1 MNTTQLKKGDQLEN
15 IIVET
20 MAAEGKCIAHYNGQ
34 VVFVQGCAPG
44 DTVDIELTKIKSSF
58 LEGRTI
64 RIQKLSSSRSTPF
77 CSHFGT
83 CGGCSWQH
91 INYETQLEY
100 KRQQVIDNLERIGG
114 LELPTINPII
124 GSTQTIYYRN
134 KLDFTFTASRWLTRE
149 EMGSEN
155 KFGEPGLGYHIPKMF
170 DKVFDVKE
178 CFLQP
183 DPSNAIRL
191 LAREIAIQNEIP
203 FFDLR
208 KQIGF
213 LRTLT
218 IRVAQPQISIAGD
231 HTISIVGPSSLGQS
245 ISSLQ
250 PTVSTVGNENQSTV
264 GRAPTPS
271 VGETMVILQVTYD
284 KMEWTE
290 KILKGLSEKFP
301 QITSI
306 NYVINGKRNDT
317 FADLDVICWKGN
329 PFITEKMQKPGSKE
343 LLQFRVGPKSFYQT
357 NSLQAYELYKV
368 AYEMAALTG
377 NELVY
382 DLYTGTGTIANFV
395 AGKAKRV
402 VGLEYVAAAIE
413 DAKANSRLNGIGNT
427 EFFAGDIKD
436 LLSEQFLSEHGHP
449 DVVITDPPRGGM
461 HEAVVKMLLKA
472 APQKIVYVSCNPATQ
487 ARDMKLLSED
497 YKVTAVQPVDMFPH
511 TIHVENVAL
520 LIKK

>member
-1 MNTTQLKKGDQLEN
+1 MSFLLMNTQQLKKGDQLEN
-15 IIVET
+15 IVVET
-20 MAAEGKCIAHYNGQ
+20 MAAEGKCIAHHNGQ

-64 RIQKLSSSRSTPF
+64 RIQKLSTSRATPF

-91 INYETQLEY
+91 INYNTQLQY

-114 LELPTINPII
+114 LELPAIKPIV
-124 GSTQTIYYRN
+124 GSAHTTYYRN
-134 KLDFTFTASRWLTRE
+134 KLDFTFTSRRWLMKE
-149 EMGSEN
+149 EMSSKSEL
-155 KFGEPGLGYHIPKMF
+155 PVLTDGLGYHIPKMF

-208 KQIGF
+208 KQTGF

-218 IRVAQPQISIAGD
+218 IRIAN
-231 HTISIVGPSSLGQS
+231 T
-245 ISSLQ
+245 
-250 PTVSTVGNENQSTV
+250 NEV
-264 GRAPTPS
+264 
-271 VGETMVILQVTYD
+271 MIILQVTYD

-301 QITSI
+301 QITSV
-306 NYVINGKRNDT
+306 NYIINGKRNDT

-329 PFITEKMQKPGSKE
+329 PFITEKMQKPGSKDF
-343 LLQFRVGPKSFYQT
+343 LQFRVGPKSFYQT
-357 NSLQAYELYKV
+357 NSAQAYELYKV

-395 AGKAKRV
+395 AGNAKKV
-402 VGLEYVAAAIE
+402 IGLEYVAAAIE
-413 DAKANSRLNGIGNT
+413 DAKTNSQLNGITNT

-436 LLSEQFLSEHGHP
+436 LLSENFLADHSKP

-461 HEAVVKMLLKA
+461 HEDVCKMLLKA

-487 ARDMKLLSED
+487 ARDIKILSEV
-497 YKVTAVQPVDMFPH
+497 YEVAAVQPVDMFPH

-520 LIKK
+520 LVRKE

>member
-1 MNTTQLKKGDQLEN
+1 MNTIQLKKGDQLEN
-15 IIVET
+15 IVVET

-58 LEGRTI
+58 LEGRTV
-64 RIQKLSSSRSTPF
+64 RIQKLSSSRAAPF

-91 INYETQLEY
+91 INYETQLQY

-114 LELPTINPII
+114 LELPQIKPII
-124 GSTQTIYYRN
+124 GSANITYYRN
-134 KLDFTFTASRWLTRE
+134 KLDFTFSSSRWLTRE
-149 EMGSEN
+149 EFNSLSS
-155 KFGEPGLGYHIPKMF
+155 GEGRGEADTLSPGEGKGEALGYHIPKMY
-170 DKVFDVKE
+170 DKVLDVKE

-191 LAREIAIQNEIP
+191 LVREIAIQNEIP

-218 IRVAQPQISIAGD
+218 IRAANTQEVMI
-231 HTISIVGPSSLGQS
+231 
-245 ISSLQ
+245 
-250 PTVSTVGNENQSTV
+250 
-264 GRAPTPS
+264 
-271 VGETMVILQVTYD
+271 ILQVAYD
-284 KMEWTE
+284 EMEWTE

-301 QITSI
+301 QITSVNYII
-306 NYVINGKRNDT
+306 NRKRNDT

-329 PFITEKMQKPGSKE
+329 SFITEKMQKPGSKDF
-343 LLQFRVGPKSFYQT
+343 LQFRVGPKSFYQT
-357 NSLQAYELYKV
+357 NSAQAYELYKV

-377 NELVY
+377 DELVY

-395 AGKAKRV
+395 AGKAKKV
-402 VGLEYVAAAIE
+402 IGLEYVTAAIE
-413 DAKANSRLNGIGNT
+413 DAKINSQLNGITNT

-436 LLSEQFLSEHGHP
+436 LLSEQFLSEHGRP
-449 DVVITDPPRGGM
+449 TVIITDPPRAGM
-461 HEAVVKMLLKA
+461 HEDVCKMLLKA

-487 ARDMKLLSED
+487 ARDMKILSES
-497 YKVTAVQPVDMFPH
+497 YKVAAVQPVDMFPH

-520 LIKK
+520 MVKK

>member
-1 MNTTQLKKGDQLEN
+1 MNTQQLKKGDQLEN
-15 IIVET
+15 IVVET
-20 MAAEGKCIAHYNGQ
+20 MASEGKCIAHYNGQ

-44 DTVDIELTKIKSSF
+44 DRVDIELTKIKSSF
-58 LEGRTI
+58 LEGRTLRI
-64 RIQKLSSSRSTPF
+64 RQYSPSRTTPF
-77 CSHFGT
+77 CAHFGT

-91 INYETQLEY
+91 IDYETQLKY

-114 LELPTINPII
+114 LELPLINPII
-124 GSTQTIYYRN
+124 GSAHTKFYRN
-134 KLDFTFTASRWLTRE
+134 KLDFTFSASRWLTKE
-149 EMGSEN
+149 EMSSES
-155 KFGEPGLGYHIPKMF
+155 KFGEPGLGYHIPRMY

-191 LAREIAIQNEIP
+191 LARGIAIQNEIP

-208 KQIGF
+208 KQTGF

-218 IRVAQPQISIAGD
+218 V
-231 HTISIVGPSSLGQS
+231 
-245 ISSLQ
+245 
-250 PTVSTVGNENQSTV
+250 
-264 GRAPTPS
+264 RAANT
-271 VGETMVILQVTYD
+271 GEVMVILQVTYD

-301 QITSI
+301 EITSL
-306 NYVINGKRNDT
+306 NYIINGKRNDT
-317 FADLDVICWKGN
+317 FADLDIICWKGN
-329 PFITEKMQKPGSKE
+329 PFITEKMPKPESRD

-357 NSLQAYELYKV
+357 NSSQAHELYKV
-368 AYEMAALTG
+368 AYAMAALTG

-395 AGKAKRV
+395 AGKARKV

-413 DAKANSRLNGIGNT
+413 DARVNSSLNGIHNA

-436 LLSEQFLSEHGHP
+436 LLSDQFLSEHGRP
-449 DVVITDPPRGGM
+449 EVVITDPPRAGM
-461 HEAVVKMLLKA
+461 HEDVSKMLLKA
-472 APQKIVYVSCNPATQ
+472 APGKIVYVSCNPATQ
-487 ARDMKLLSED
+487 ARDLKLLSES
-497 YKVTAVQPVDMFPH
+497 YAVAAVQPVDMFPH

-520 LIKK
+520 LVKKTNDR